1 MMMNR
6 LKWNVDRNDW
16 RKNRRVVEDVPAWI
30 GMDSLLS
37 YYNECPT
44 DFHKKVFLFLFE
56 TGGRVSEV
64 IELRPEQFNWNEE
77 AIRVGRMTVLKY
89 RKRMRRDFLI
99 KRDELNPLTE
109 DLLSF
114 VKDCETK
121 FLFPKGERITGNIIP
136 DKHTSRVRIYKKVRE
151 ISDDLWCHWFRAQ
164 RASFNV
170 FVRGMDAFQLA
181 DWFKWKSMD
190 TPLHYINQTLAG
202 MAENM
207 GIKNIPTKI
216 IKIAEPIEEPTPPP
230 KTELKKKSIAEQF
243 RELKEAHERGEI

>member
-1 MMMNR
+1 MNR
-6 LKWNVDRNDW
+6 LKWNVNVDNW
-16 RKNRRVVEDVPAWI
+16 KKNRRTVEEVPAWL
-30 GMDSLLS
+30 GWDNLMT
-37 YYNECPT
+37 YYNKCPT
-44 DFHKKVFLFLFE
+44 DLHRNIFVVLFE

-64 IELRPEQFNWNEE
+64 LELRPEQFIWNDE
-77 AIRVGRMTVLKY
+77 AIKIDRMVVLKY

-99 KRDELNPLTE
+99 KRDEQNPLGSN
-109 DLLSF
+109 LISF
-114 VKDCETK
+114 VESCKTGY
-121 FLFPKGERITGNIIP
+121 LFPKVQRLTGKEVL
-136 DKHTSRVRIYKKVRE
+136 DKHTSRTRLYVKVRE

-216 IKIAEPIEEPTPPP
+216 SKILEPIEELTPVP
-230 KTELKKKSIAEQF
+230 KIEPKKEKSVYDLFREVKKS
-243 RELKEAHERGEI
+243 G